1 MREALETQE
10 TTVTTVH
17 AEPPRPVPGEGFL
30 PRWEAGRPLELLL
43 WAAEKGGGATSAPRD
58 GGRP

>member
-1 MREALETQE
+1 M
-10 TTVTTVH
+10 TVH
-17 AEPPRPVPGEGFL
+17 AELPRPVPGEGFL